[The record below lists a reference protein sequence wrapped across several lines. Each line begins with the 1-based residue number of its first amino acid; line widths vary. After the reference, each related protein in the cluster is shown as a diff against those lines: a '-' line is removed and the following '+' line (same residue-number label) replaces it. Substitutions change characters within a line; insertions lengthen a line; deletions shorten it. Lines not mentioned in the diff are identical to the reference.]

1 MQLVSKSSFD
11 NDSWISNLSIG
22 DSLDVR
28 DKSQNTYIGKWMR
41 GNIVDICYLYLENQ
55 QLKPTEFKIHY
66 IGWDSRWDETID
78 ITNEQQKKRIAPL
91 YSKYPDWREKLQ
103 KNLFVDVNIVEYSDF
118 YKQNKVVC
126 DKCEG
131 SGHSFSCAMRN
142 SFIDFKNI
150 WQIGRILHKNKNSLL
165 IQVLPGHLCIN
176 GLCFNNPHNLFVCKN
191 INSEHIMPVNTHSK
205 NYCRE
210 SFCNGCSVIHRISIF
225 RLKHNI
231 KKYISEYFKF
241 HDWKV
246 DQKVCEDH
254 CYICFEKYDD
264 ENVKPLYFQCGH
276 NICFDCFQEKTKR
289 KLYDLMSSRTEYE
302 KTIECDYCKKNIF
315 KKLKKTKR
323 KVHILSTEEIKDIT
337 YNGNHF
343 MRTILQ
349 SNYHNNKYYKIS
361 TFGYKKSDDIDK
373 DNDVDKGDQYLCVI
387 QLESPIQID
396 DLICNK
402 DLSEYI
408 NCLLCSTKKK
418 YVEFEEIITNGRPV
432 SEHFKL

>member
-1 MQLVSKSSFD
+1 
-11 NDSWISNLSIG
+11 
-22 DSLDVR
+22 
-28 DKSQNTYIGKWMR
+28 
-41 GNIVDICYLYLENQ
+41 
-55 QLKPTEFKIHY
+55 
-66 IGWDSRWDETID
+66 
-78 ITNEQQKKRIAPL
+78 
-91 YSKYPDWREKLQ
+91 
-103 KNLFVDVNIVEYSDF
+103 
-118 YKQNKVVC
+118 
-126 DKCEG
+126 
-131 SGHSFSCAMRN
+131 
-142 SFIDFKNI
+142 
-150 WQIGRILHKNKNSLL
+150 
-165 IQVLPGHLCIN
+165 
-176 GLCFNNPHNLFVCKN
+176 
-191 INSEHIMPVNTHSK
+191 
-205 NYCRE
+205 
-210 SFCNGCSVIHRISIF
+210 
-225 RLKHNI
+225 
-231 KKYISEYFKF
+231 
-241 HDWKV
+241 
-246 DQKVCEDH
+246 
-254 CYICFEKYDD
+254 
-264 ENVKPLYFQCGH
+264 
-276 NICFDCFQEKTKR
+276 
-289 KLYDLMSSRTEYE
+289 MSSRTEYE